1 MNTVQDLPQAQ
12 LDPSNPM
19 LMPMSVVM
27 PAVDAWLEHEAL
39 CRTSELTYQPQP
51 YQLSTKGEQL
61 DELLAQAA
69 SPR

>member
-1 MNTVQDLPQAQ
+1 MQDLAQFQ
-12 LDPSNPM
+12 LDSSNPM
-19 LMPMSVVM
+19 LMPLSAVM

-39 CRTSELTYQPQP
+39 CRTSELTYQPQA
-51 YQLSTKGEQL
+51 YQPSTKAEQL